1 MKKVLMILLAL
12 AMVFSMA
19 GVVSADEVAG
29 ESGDSGKVEVSHT
42 IPDNCVVSMPVTI
55 PLSVADN
62 YEQITSEVTLTV
74 TKLQVTTGKSLYVT
88 MTSGNEFQ
96 VKDLDGDSFI
106 EYSAGLQ
113 GEDGTYSEC
122 TNGQVVL
129 TASEVNAAASMKFF
143 ATQDDINAAKDGG
156 KHTDTLTFTY
166 SFVGTQANVV
176 EDVEDIISAAAGGQ
190 DVLLTKD
197 VEVSAS
203 QTTANSGYGA
213 TGVVVDGNTFDGNGQ
228 TLTVTD
234 AWNTWDCAVN
244 PKSGTI
250 KNLVI
255 NSGMRGIFMSGAN
268 GDVYVDNVVIDG
280 TVYTFNSDAGSKDYG
295 VYISDST
302 LNGWTSFSD
311 CHKEVIFTNCNF
323 GEGSGY
329 AFCRPYNNCTFDSCT
344 FEEGFM
350 IDIRADEIV
359 VKNCYYGN
367 TLITEENAASLYVTS
382 GEGEGAESVYL
393 FDSTQISKVKFQ
405 SV

>member
-19 GVVSADEVAG
+19 GMVSADDIAG
-29 ESGDSGKVEVSHT
+29 ESGDSGKVEVSHD

-55 PLSVADN
+55 PLSVAAAFTD
-62 YEQITSEVTLTV
+62 EFSAVTLTV
-74 TKLQVTTGKSLYVT
+74 TKLQVATGNSLYVT
-88 MTSGNEFQ
+88 MTSENEFQ
-96 VKDLDGDSFI
+96 VMDSDGDSSI
-106 EYSAGLQ
+106 AYSAGLQ
-113 GEDGTYSEC
+113 GDDGTYVRC

-129 TASEVNAAASMKFF
+129 KASTVNEDATMKFF

-176 EDVEDIISAAAGGQ
+176 EDVEDIISAATGGQ

-234 AWNTWDCAVN
+234 AWATWDCAVN

-302 LNGWTSFSD
+302 LNGWTSFSN
-311 CHKEVIFTNCNF
+311 CHKEVIFTNCKF
-323 GEGSGY
+323 GEGGGY
-329 AFCRPYNNCTFDSCT
+329 AFCRPYNDCQFIGCI
-344 FEEGFM
+344 FEEGFEFDTSQASN
-350 IDIRADEIV
+350 IDIVFED
-359 VKNCYYGN
+359 CYYGG
-367 TLITEENAASLYVTS
+367 TLITAENAASLGF
-382 GEGEGAESVYL
+382 GEGEDRVTFFYNGIDSVI
-393 FDSTQISKVKFQ
+393 FK
-405 SV
+405 